1 MTTSIDHSMNL
12 GCAVRGVNLNLYIEP
27 TNVQFLWIIEQLDG
41 KEKRWDKLRKNHK
54 ISRIEYK
61 QVYGCGYL
69 THVFKIIVHFT
80 GGHRFTAFLKV
91 PTIERLRNEGKCSK
105 LADQMSKALVLYH
118 NQEIRFYQIISSRY
132 HGFVLPKIYGYEHSD
147 LDTGMHGRLL
157 LEDVSERGMANTMH
171 GLTIA
176 QCCAVVE
183 GIAKFHAFSRYTS
196 DSEWIMNSLS
206 ESHLLDLEDDQIQL
220 STRLSVLHEDYF
232 VRNSS
237 ALRNLFQTA
246 HRQPEN
252 PHLQFG
258 IKPVLTHNDLTA
270 SNIFFHTNAKG
281 RAGSQIFTILD
292 YQTCT
297 ISTGAN
303 DLARF
308 ILSST
313 SAQVQ
318 QMCTN
323 RFLKIYYQVF
333 RSELEKRGQKI
344 DYCYKKLEEM
354 FYNAYSYEC
363 YYQLSRLCNEAIK
376 TRDVYLRQK
385 TIHRMIACF
394 EPIREKYENMSL
406 S

>member
-1 MTTSIDHSMNL
+1 MNLGL

-27 TNVQFLWIIEQLDG
+27 TNVQFSWVIEQLDG

-54 ISRIEYK
+54 ISRIEYN

-91 PTIERLRNEGKCSK
+91 PTIERFRNEEKRSK
-105 LADQMSKALVLYH
+105 LLKANQMSEALVLYH
-118 NQEIRFYQIISSRY
+118 NQEIRFYQIIGSRY
-132 HGFVLPKIYGYEHSD
+132 RGFVLPKIYGYDYSD

-171 GLTIA
+171 DLTIA
-176 QCCAVVE
+176 QVSGRYTIKLLVFKCCAVIE

-206 ESHLLDLEDDQIQL
+206 KSHLLDLEDDQIQL
-220 STRLSVLHEDYF
+220 STRLAILYEEYF
-232 VRNSS
+232 VRNSN
-237 ALRNLFQTA
+237 ALRNLFETA

-252 PHLQFG
+252 PHLRFG
-258 IKPVLTHNDLTA
+258 IKPVLTHGDLCS

-281 RAGSQIFTILD
+281 RPGSQIFTILD
-292 YQTCT
+292 WQTCA

-323 RFLKIYYQVF
+323 RFLKIYYQIF
-333 RSELEKRGQKI
+333 RIELERHGQQI
-344 DYCYKKLEEM
+344 DYCYKK
-354 FYNAYSYEC
+354 
-363 YYQLSRLCNEAIK
+363 SR
-376 TRDVYLRQK
+376 
-385 TIHRMIACF
+385 
-394 EPIREKYENMSL
+394 
-406 S
+406 